1 MRQIHQAVSF
11 GRAFESCTADDMK
24 KVFNPRTLRPRGTTT
39 EADKSNLFYQFWT
52 IGVAVRDRLTVC
64 SDNQL
69 AIGVPQLA
77 TAPQRI

>member
-11 GRAFESCTADDMK
+11 DRAFESCTADDMK

-52 IGVAVRDRLTVC
+52 IGLAVRDRLTVC

-69 AIGVPQLA
+69 AIGGPQLA